1 MISSITFGDG
11 GTDGW
16 WTCVFL
22 VVVLF
27 TAYHLAV
34 AVRRHF
40 AIRKLGG
47 TRAYLLANN
56 PLSGLSNAVIVAEN
70 KVGTYRI
77 VRLMSKFAQ
86 NKTAEL
92 NDEIYNSLPPESRNV
107 YEYQFFPGSRTI
119 ETREP
124 AHVKAILATDFYSFG
139 KGPNFHKMWY
149 PFLGDSIFATDG
161 KLWHNSRSLIRPMF
175 MTDRLSD
182 LIIFERQIEKMMK
195 YIPPSGQT
203 VEMMDLFF
211 RMTMDVTTDFLL
223 GESANSLDYPNSE
236 FTHAFN
242 DVLVRQIRIL
252 MLRLFS
258 PFDKLF
264 SKKEYY
270 RDIKVIDQFIMPY
283 IKQTLAI
290 PPEELEKLTKSDVE
304 FTFLHNLARF
314 TRDPKV
320 IRDQLIAILLAGR
333 DTTAGT
339 LSWVFYELAAYPDK
353 VDRLRAEILEFVGE
367 NGTPTYETL
376 KNMKYLRYV
385 LQETLRIHPAVPSN
399 GKLLTLQTKR
409 PYVCKIKEALADT
422 VLPGAPG
429 APSISVLKGDT
440 VCYSP
445 MTLHSRRDL
454 YPPVSEQFA
463 DPSLFSPERW
473 YVWQPRPWEYI
484 PFNGGPRICPGQ
496 NFAMTEMAYCLV
508 KIFQKYDRIEYRGDW
523 HGQQDTRAIISRPT
537 LGVPVAFYAAKRD

>member
-1 MISSITFGDG
+1 MISSINFGNG
-11 GTDGW
+11 GTGGW
-16 WTCVFL
+16 WTYVL
-22 VVVLF
+22 LAVVLF
-27 TAYHLAV
+27 ITYHLAV
-34 AVRRHF
+34 AVGRHF

-47 TRAYLLANN
+47 GRAYLLANN
-56 PLSGLSNAVIVAEN
+56 PVS
-70 KVGTYRI
+70 GTYRI
-77 VRLMSKFAQ
+77 VRMMSKFAQ

-107 YEYQFFPGSRTI
+107 YEFQFFPGSRTI

-124 AHVKAILATDFYSFG
+124 AHIKAILATDFYSFG
-139 KGPNFHKMWY
+139 KGPNFHRMWY

-175 MTDRLSD
+175 MTDRVSD

-223 GESANSLDYPNSE
+223 GESANSLDNPNSE

-258 PFDKLF
+258 PFNKLF

-270 RDIKVIDQFIMPY
+270 RDIKIIDQFIMPY

-290 PPEELEKLTKSDVE
+290 PPDELEKLTKSDVE

-320 IRDQLIAILLAGR
+320 IRDQLIAVLLAGR

-339 LSWVFYELAAYPDK
+339 LSWVFYELAAYPEK

-367 NGTPTYETL
+367 SGTPTYETL
-376 KNMKYLRYV
+376 KNMKYLRYI
-385 LQETLRIHPAVPSN
+385 LQETLRIHPAVPS
-399 GKLLTLQTKR
+399 
-409 PYVCKIKEALADT
+409 KIKEALADT

-429 APSISVLKGDT
+429 TPSISVLKGDT

-445 MTLHSRRDL
+445 MTLHGRRDL

-508 KIFQKYDRIEYRGDW
+508 KIFQKYERIEYRGDW

-537 LGVPVAFYAAKRD
+537 FGVPVAFYEAKKE